1 MLVYLI
7 RHGIAEDTADASAI
21 DVDRPLSEDGARRMK
36 VQADA
41 LRRIGAIFDEIW
53 TSPHLR
59 ACKTADILRL
69 AQQRDLPV
77 HEVPELAPDGDLD
90 GVIDRLR
97 RSGDDQ
103 NLALVGH
110 EVGIT
115 RLAGLLLSGRTLPC
129 IRFTCGAACCLE
141 MQALD
146 PIARAQLQWHLTPMQ
161 LRGFM

>member
-1 MLVYLI
+1 MLVYLL
-7 RHGIAEDTADASAI
+7 RHGIAEETADASVV
-21 DVDRPLSEDGARRMK
+21 DVDRPLSEDGVRQMK

-59 ACKTADILRL
+59 ARQTADILCV
-69 AQQRDLPV
+69 AQQRGLAV
-77 HEVPELAPDGDLD
+77 HEVLELAPDGDLD
-90 GVIDRLR
+90 AVIDRLR

-110 EVGIT
+110 EISIT
-115 RLAGLLLSGRTLPC
+115 KLAGLLLSGRTIPC
-129 IRFTCGAACCLE
+129 IRFACGAACCLE

-146 PIARAQLQWHLTPMQ
+146 PILRALLHWHLTPMQ